1 MEPYNISHPEKDV
14 TVNELKDAFLHSYL
28 SDLSKVFDNVD
39 HKNLITKLENY
50 GVKGTHLRWFKG
62 NLESR
67 KQFITYENF
76 STSHINISCGLP
88 QDSIFAPL

>member
-1 MEPYNISHPEKDV
+1 MEPYNISQPEKDL
-14 TVNELKDAFLHSYL
+14 TVNELTYL
-28 SDLSKVFDNVD
+28 SDLSKAFDNVD
-39 HKNLITKLENY
+39 HKNFMTKLENY
-50 GVKGTHLRWFKG
+50 GVKGTQLRWSKG